1 MHGVQV
7 RQRYTDLLQAL
18 HQKKMCPKIELINAE
33 YGIAVNHH
41 KSGSQNGIISS
52 CCCTDAMEQLNQA
65 VQTQLQFLTHS
76 VCASVAEEWL
86 LKSTPG
92 QFSLLGLD
100 FLLDDCGRFML
111 LEVTKGKLIL

>member
-33 YGIAVNHH
+33 YDIAAKHR
-41 KSGSQNGIISS
+41 KSGSQNVNISS
-52 CCCTDAMEQLNQA
+52 CCTDAMEQINQA

-111 LEVTKGKLIL
+111 LEVTKGKLIV